1 MQNNDLE
8 AAIKH
13 LSAND
18 AIMATIIKKHK
29 GINIKGTNE
38 YFVSLATNIIG
49 QQLSVKAADAIIN
62 RFTVKYGVPDPETIL
77 AADTEE
83 IRSLGISYSKIK
95 YIKSLAEHMLSGEL
109 DFQNINRMTNDE
121 IIFMLTKVKGIGV
134 WTAHMFL
141 IFTLCRPDIL
151 ATGDLGIKKA
161 IMINYELPELPD
173 ESTVNRIALKYN
185 WAPYQ
190 SIACRYLWK
199 SLDEQALL

>member
-38 YFVSLATNIIG
+38 YFVSLTNNIIG
-49 QQLSVKAADAIIN
+49 QQLSVKAADSIIR
-62 RFTVKYGVPDPETIL
+62 RFHERFGTPVPEIIL
-77 AADTEE
+77 SAETEE
-83 IRSLGISYSKIK
+83 IRSIGVSYSKIK
-95 YIKSLAEHMLSGEL
+95 YIKSLAENMLSGDL
-109 DFQNINRMTNDE
+109 DFSDIDKLSDE
-121 IIFMLTKVKGIGV
+121 KIIEMLTKVKGIGV
-134 WTAHMFL
+134 WTSHMFL

-151 ATGDLGIKKA
+151 AYGDLGVKKA
-161 IMINYELPELPD
+161 IMLNYSMPNLPD
-173 ESTVNRIALKYN
+173 ENVVKEIALKYR

-199 SLDEQALL
+199 TLD